1 MRISD
6 WSSDVCSSDL
16 LDHRRVPAPGLVQR
30 LRPFRPERA
39 LQPGGRLAGLA
50 LRSLAAVAVPLSL
63 SVRMRLQP
71 AAGHDAAEAQVHGE
85 RAEEQARHQAQA
97 DGYRT
102 LSRPVA
108 PDPSP
113 STAAPG
119 AHGDPT
125 DWEKWRSSVKIGGL
139 P

>member
-71 AAGHDAAEAQVHGE
+71 AAGHDAAEEPVHGE
-85 RAEEQARHQAQA
+85 RETGRASGRARVCQ
-97 DGYRT
+97 Y
-102 LSRPVA
+102 V
-108 PDPSP
+108 
-113 STAAPG
+113 
-119 AHGDPT
+119 
-125 DWEKWRSSVKIGGL
+125 
-139 P
+139 